1 MKSLKINT
9 NNRTL
14 LLLLALLILTVVTGY
29 SQNCSGNQIEI
40 KIQNINNPNPK
51 TLEFDVYVTNVGTT
65 SLSLAAIQ
73 GSFLYDEQLIPNN
86 AATSL
91 SIIEDPNGK
100 FNQFNTLITRH
111 TKESNQLRWIQS
123 PVSLSSGKTVNL
135 PQNQSIKFA
144 RFRLTSSLPLR
155 TELSSKLVPQNKTQR
170 GLTKMLATVYCN
182 GNQNS
187 IGLAPRNAEENLNNN
202 SFVVVGNPNPFKN
215 SFTINVKSA
224 SENPIQCKVYN
235 MIGRLIDSRNVDV
248 SQLESLEIGANF
260 AAGIYNIIVT
270 QDNNSQTIRMIKH

>member
-9 NNRTL
+9 NNRTI
-14 LLLLALLILTVVTGY
+14 LLLLALLILSVVTGY
-29 SQNCSGNQIEI
+29 SQNCSGNQIAI

-73 GSFLYDEQLIPNN
+73 GSLLYDNQLIPSN

-91 SIIEDPNGK
+91 TVIEDQNGK

-111 TKESNQLRWIQS
+111 TKESNQLRWTQS

-155 TELSSKLVPQNKTQR
+155 TELSSKLVPQNKIQR
-170 GLTKMLATVYCN
+170 GLTRMLATVYCN

-187 IGLAPRNAEENLNNN
+187 IGLVPRSSEKNLNNN
-202 SFVVVGNPNPFKN
+202 SFAVVGNPNPFK
-215 SFTINVKSA
+215 TVL
-224 SENPIQCKVYN
+224 V
-235 MIGRLIDSRNVDV
+235 
-248 SQLESLEIGANF
+248 QLL
-260 AAGIYNIIVT
+260 
-270 QDNNSQTIRMIKH
+270 K

>member
-9 NNRTL
+9 NNRTI
-14 LLLLALLILTVVTGY
+14 LLLLALLILSVVTGY
-29 SQNCSGNQIEI
+29 SQNCSGNQIAI

-73 GSFLYDEQLIPNN
+73 GSLLYDNQLIPSN

-91 SIIEDPNGK
+91 TVIEDQNGK

-111 TKESNQLRWIQS
+111 TKESNQLRWTQS

-155 TELSSKLVPQNKTQR
+155 TELSSKLVPQNKIQR
-170 GLTKMLATVYCN
+170 GLTRMLATVYCN

-187 IGLAPRNAEENLNNN
+187 IGLVPRSSEKNLNNN
-202 SFVVVGNPNPFKN
+202 SFAVVGNPNPFKN
-215 SFTINVKSA
+215 SFAINVKSA
-224 SENPIQCKVYN
+224 SENPIQYKVYN
-235 MIGRLIDSRNVDV
+235 MIGRLIDSQNVDL
-248 SQLESLEIGANF
+248 SQLETLEIGSNY
-260 AAGIYNIIVT
+260 AAGIYNIIIS
-270 QDNNSQTIRMIKH
+270 QDNNSQTIRMIKQ

>member
-29 SQNCSGNQIEI
+29 SQNCTGNQIAI
-40 KIQNINNPNPK
+40 KIQNINNPNAK
-51 TLEFDVYVTNVGTT
+51 TLEFDVYVTNVGST

-73 GSFLYDEQLIPNN
+73 GSLLYDNQLIPNN

-91 SIIEDPNGK
+91 TVIEDPNGK

-111 TKESNQLRWIQS
+111 TKESNQLRWTQS

-144 RFRLTSSLPLR
+144 RFRLTSSLPLQ
-155 TELSSKLVPQNKTQR
+155 TELSANLVPQNKTQR

-187 IGLAPRNAEENLNNN
+187 IGLAPRNAEENLDNS
-202 SFVVVGNPNPFKN
+202 SFVVVGNPNPFRN
-215 SFTINVKSA
+215 SFLINVKSA
-224 SENPIQCKVYN
+224 SENPIQYKVYN
-235 MIGRLIDSRNVDV
+235 MIGRLIDSKNVDL
-248 SQLESLEIGANF
+248 SQLETFEIGSNY
-260 AAGIYNIIVT
+260 AAGIYNIIVA
-270 QDNNSQTIRMIKH
+270 QDNNSQTIRMIKQ

>member
-29 SQNCSGNQIEI
+29 SQNCSGNQIAI

-73 GSFLYDEQLIPNN
+73 GSLLYDNQLIPNN

-91 SIIEDPNGK
+91 TVIEDSNGK
-100 FNQFNTLITRH
+100 FNQFNSLITRH
-111 TKESNQLRWIQS
+111 TKESNQLRWTQS

-155 TELSSKLVPQNKTQR
+155 TELISKLVPQNKIQR
-170 GLTKMLATVYCN
+170 GLTRMLATVYCN

-187 IGLAPRNAEENLNNN
+187 IALAPRNAEENLSNN
-202 SFVVVGNPNPFKN
+202 SFVVVGNPNPFRN

-224 SENPIQCKVYN
+224 SENPIQYKVYN
-235 MIGRLIDSRNVDV
+235 MIGLLIDSRNVDL
-248 SQLESLEIGANF
+248 SQLENLEIGSNY
-260 AAGIYNIIVT
+260 AAGIYNIIVA
-270 QDNNSQTIRMIKH
+270 QDNNSQTIRMIKQ

>member
-1 MKSLKINT
+1 MKSLKINA
-9 NNRTL
+9 NNRTVL
-14 LLLLALLILTVVTGY
+14 LFLALLILTVVSGY
-29 SQNCSGNQIEI
+29 SQNCSGNQIAI

-65 SLSLAAIQ
+65 SLSLAALQ
-73 GSFLYDEQLIPNN
+73 GSLVYDDLLIPNN
-86 AATSL
+86 AETSL
-91 SIIEDPNGK
+91 TVVEDVNGK
-100 FNQFNTLITRH
+100 FKQFNTLITRH
-111 TKESNQLRWIQS
+111 TKESNQLRWTQS

-155 TELSSKLVPQNKTQR
+155 TEFSTKLVQQNKTQR

-187 IGLAPRNAEENLNNN
+187 IALEPKNANENWNNN

-215 SFTINVKSA
+215 TFTINVKSA
-224 SENPIQCKVYN
+224 SENSIQYKVYN
-235 MIGRLIDSRNVDV
+235 MIGRLIDTRNVDL
-248 SQLESLEIGANF
+248 SQLENLEIGANY

-270 QDNNSQTIRMIKH
+270 QDNNSQTIRMIKQ